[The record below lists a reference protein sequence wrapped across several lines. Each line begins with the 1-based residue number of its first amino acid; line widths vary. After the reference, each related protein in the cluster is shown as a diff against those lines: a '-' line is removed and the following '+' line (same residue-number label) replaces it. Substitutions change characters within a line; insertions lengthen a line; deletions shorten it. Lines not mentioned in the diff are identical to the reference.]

1 MISIFKKF
9 ESAGILGINR
19 RIGEFILPNNPR
31 EFYPLVDDKWKT
43 AELTRQFHVP
53 MPKHYGVIDTFGG
66 IQKTKDLVKDHPG
79 FVVKPANGGMG
90 NGILVITS
98 SETSEHGKILY
109 QKSDGKFLQ
118 EKELNHHIS
127 GILSGL
133 YSLDGN
139 SDTCILQER
148 LECHPFFQE
157 ISFRGIPD
165 IRVIVYLGYPVM
177 AMLRLPTKESGGR
190 ANLHQGALGVGVNL
204 SNGTLT
210 HSVCNDKLI
219 EIHPDTKQTLSGRI
233 IPHWISI
240 LEMSS
245 RCYDLSGLGYL
256 GVDIVLDETRGP
268 LLLEMNARPGLGIQ
282 IANRM
287 GLVGRLKLVDRIR
300 NSADGPKER
309 VHRILDEMN

>member
-1 MISIFKKF
+1 MISLFKQF

-31 EFYPLVDDKWKT
+31 KFYPLVDDKWKT
-43 AELTRQFHVP
+43 AELARQFHVP
-53 MPKHYGVIDTFGG
+53 MPKHYGRKDTFGG
-66 IQKTKDLVKDHPG
+66 IQKTKEMVIDHPG

-90 NGILVITS
+90 NGILVITK
-98 SETSEHGKILY
+98 SEKLENGKVLY
-109 QKSDGKFLQ
+109 HKSDGRVLL

-190 ANLHQGALGVGVNL
+190 ANLHQGALGVGVDL
-204 SNGTLT
+204 SSGTLT
-210 HSVCNDKLI
+210 HAVCNDKLVLF
-219 EIHPDTKQTLSGRI
+219 HPDTKQTLSGRI
-233 IPHWISI
+233 IPYWNLI
-240 LEMSS
+240 LEMAS
-245 RCYDLSGLGYL
+245 RCFDMSNLGYL
-256 GVDIVLDETRGP
+256 GVDIVLDEKRGP

-287 GLVGRLKLVDRIR
+287 GLVSRLQIVERIV
-300 NSADGPKER
+300 NAADEPQER
-309 VHRILDEMN
+309 VHRMLREL